1 VPFDRA
7 RQCGWDGLLFVQFGL
22 LQVESCPIFDPE
34 LYEKMNRQRVIQ
46 GKNENNNTGTL
57 LDLEI
62 ITTALACRPVVK
74 TAEGV
79 RTVIDC

>member
-57 LDLEI
+57 LDLDHYNRI
-62 ITTALACRPVVK
+62 GLSTRSKNCGRRK
-74 TAEGV
+74 N
-79 RTVIDC
+79 CN